1 MKSSQ
6 ANACEGVGRKEKEA
20 SMQFEDLKAWQKA
33 RELTNGIY
41 RICKIVPLKN
51 DFGLRDQLQR
61 AAVSAMTNLAEGFD
75 RVGEG
80 EKLQFWN
87 VARASAGEVKSL
99 LYVVR
104 DNQLV
109 EDAAIQKLQAL
120 ATEVSALTQGLINSF
135 SKKRSER

>member
-1 MKSSQ
+1 
-6 ANACEGVGRKEKEA
+6 
-20 SMQFEDLKAWQKA
+20 MQFEDLKAWQKA

-61 AAVSAMTNLAEGFD
+61 AAVSAMTNLAEGFE

-87 VARASAGEVKSL
+87 IARASAGEVKSL

-104 DNQLV
+104 DNRLADEV
-109 EDAAIQKLQAL
+109 SIQKLQAL
-120 ATEVSALTQGLINSF
+120 AVEVSALTQGLINSF
-135 SKKRSER
+135 SKRRDER

>member
-1 MKSSQ
+1 
-6 ANACEGVGRKEKEA
+6 
-20 SMQFEDLKAWQKA
+20 MQFEDLKAWQKA

-75 RVGEG
+75 RIGEG

-87 VARASAGEVKSL
+87 IARASAGEVKSL

-104 DNQLV
+104 DNELAD
-109 EDAAIQKLQAL
+109 ENSIQKLQVL
-120 ATEVSALTQGLINSF
+120 AIEVSALTQGLINSF
-135 SKKRSER
+135 NKRRTPG